1 MQKKKFSNL
10 KSNII
15 IVLVAVAF
23 ILVFVIAKFSG
34 RVIPNTEGAVGNSA
48 CNLYNGGLFCAD
60 DKRIYFSNL
69 KDGGSLY
76 SMSKDLSDFE
86 YMQEDTAGYINNTS
100 NYVVYS
106 RLNYTRN
113 DSVKH
118 VLQFSYSGI
127 YRVTKKG
134 SHSIGGIYSYDVGS
148 VGLIGNE
155 VYYQKHEK
163 DGNMNLYRAG
173 LDGKNDELLLEEK
186 IVPGTLTSMKIYYAG
201 AEDDHYIYSFDPDS
215 KQKVV
220 IYKGNCYQPAL
231 IGGNIYFIS
240 LSKNYNIAKIDE
252 YGQNPTILVEEKCT
266 FYNVTPDERYVVY
279 QIDDG
284 KNNRLEMMN
293 LSTFEKTVIK
303 KGDYNGINIIDDK
316 VFFREFGT
324 DEVYYFSLYSPS
336 QVETFNPPDLSEDKK
351 K

>member
-1 MQKKKFSNL
+1 MQKRRGGSWKT
-10 KSNII
+10 NII
-15 IVLVAVAF
+15 VILIGIAF
-23 ILVFVIAKFSG
+23 ILVFVIARFSG

-48 CNLYNGGLFCAD
+48 CNIYNGGLFCAD
-60 DKRIYFSNL
+60 DERIYFSNL

-100 NYVVYS
+100 NYIVYS

-186 IVPGTLTSMKIYYAG
+186 VVPGTLTSSKIYYAG

-215 KQKVV
+215 RQKVV

-252 YGQNPTILVEEKCT
+252 FGQNPTILVDEKCD
-266 FYNVTPDERYVVY
+266 FYNVTPDEQYIVY
-279 QIDDG
+279 QVDDG

-293 LSTFEKTVIK
+293 LSTLEKTIIK
-303 KGDYNGINIIDDK
+303 KGDYNSINIIGDR

-324 DEVYYFSLYSPS
+324 DEVYYFTLSSPS
-336 QVETFNPPDLSEDKK
+336 QGDTFNPPDLTEEKK
-351 K
+351 

>member
-1 MQKKKFSNL
+1 MQKRRGGSWKT
-10 KSNII
+10 NII
-15 IVLVAVAF
+15 VILIGIAF
-23 ILVFVIAKFSG
+23 ILVFVIARFSG

-48 CNLYNGGLFCAD
+48 CNIYNGGLFCAD
-60 DKRIYFSNL
+60 DERIYFSNL

-100 NYVVYS
+100 NYIVYS

-186 IVPGTLTSMKIYYAG
+186 VVPGTLTSSKIYYAG

-215 KQKVV
+215 RQKVV

-252 YGQNPTILVEEKCT
+252 FGQNPTILVDEKCD
-266 FYNVTPDERYVVY
+266 FYNVTPDEQYIVY
-279 QIDDG
+279 QVDDG

-293 LSTFEKTVIK
+293 LSTLEKTIIK
-303 KGDYNGINIIDDK
+303 KGDYNSINIIGDR

-324 DEVYYFSLYSPS
+324 DEVYYFTLSSPS
-336 QVETFNPPDLSEDKK
+336 QVDTFNPPDLTEEKK
-351 K
+351 

>member
-186 IVPGTLTSMKIYYAG
+186 IVPGTLTSSKIYYAG

-293 LSTFEKTVIK
+293 LSTFEKRVIK

>member
-1 MQKKKFSNL
+1 MQKRRGGSWKT
-10 KSNII
+10 NII
-15 IVLVAVAF
+15 VILIGIAF
-23 ILVFVIAKFSG
+23 ILVFVIARFSG

-48 CNLYNGGLFCAD
+48 CNIYNGGLFCAD
-60 DKRIYFSNL
+60 DERIYFSNL

-100 NYVVYS
+100 NYIVYS

-173 LDGKNDELLLEEK
+173 LDGKNDELVLEEK
-186 IVPGTLTSMKIYYAG
+186 VVPGTLTSSKIYYAG

-215 KQKVV
+215 RQKVV

-252 YGQNPTILVEEKCT
+252 FGQNPTILVDEKCD
-266 FYNVTPDERYVVY
+266 FYNVTPDEQYIVY
-279 QIDDG
+279 QVDDG

-293 LSTFEKTVIK
+293 LSTLEKTVIK
-303 KGDYNGINIIDDK
+303 KGDYNSINIIGDR

-324 DEVYYFSLYSPS
+324 DEVYYFTLSSPS
-336 QVETFNPPDLSEDKK
+336 QVDTFNPPDLTEEKK
-351 K
+351 